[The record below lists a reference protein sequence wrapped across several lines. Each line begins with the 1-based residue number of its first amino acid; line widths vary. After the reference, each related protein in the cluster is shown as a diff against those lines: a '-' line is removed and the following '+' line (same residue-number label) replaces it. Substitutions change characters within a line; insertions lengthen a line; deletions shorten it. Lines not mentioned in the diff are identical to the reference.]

1 MSKLLSLFVVAVLT
15 LGITVPAGALSPA
28 QKRLYQSGVHQ
39 FDIEVSANNDS
50 CEGSVHLSGNSNI
63 ARAFNFFTDEERGE
77 LRLSPDQSAG
87 IVGNLIAESAVFPTR
102 KQGQPTSY
110 KATMADIREA
120 IRLNKEDS
128 TQGFGIGIA
137 QWTSWTRLE
146 ALVEQAGSEGNPLT
160 LNTQLPFLWSE
171 LPENGL
177 PELRNATNVRQA
189 AWIFMAYF
197 ERPGVVVDAG
207 LVKNPNQPTSGAAK
221 EELDERERLAQGVLD
236 GDNSPTSDSSGCGAF
251 GSALDGNESEPDFNK
266 DYNVRYDGPP
276 ADNQCTGGFTP
287 GAESL
292 KEIILDAYSP
302 PVSSIGGYACRD
314 NTADP
319 GSVSIHGVGRALD
332 IMIDSTTPEGKE
344 TGDKIRNL
352 LINNAENIGI
362 QLVIW
367 DRHTWSVNHQGW
379 RPYTGPNPHI
389 DHLHVE
395 INIAAS
401 NNPQLGK

>member
-1 MSKLLSLFVVAVLT
+1 MTKIISLIMTFVLTIGFTAPTFALSLE
-15 LGITVPAGALSPA
+15 

-39 FDIEVSANNDS
+39 FDIEVGVPSDS
-50 CEGSVHLSGNSNI
+50 CEGTVRLSGNSNE
-63 ARAFNFFTDEERGE
+63 ARAFNFFTDQQRG
-77 LRLSPDQSAG
+77 LSPDQAAG
-87 IVGNLIAESAVFPTR
+87 IVGNLVAESGVLPAR
-102 KQGQPTSY
+102 KQGQPVTY

-120 IRLNKEDS
+120 IRLNKADS

-137 QWTSWTRLE
+137 QWTSWNRLE
-146 ALVEQAGSEGNPLT
+146 GLLDHAGSKNPLT
-160 LNTQLPFLWSE
+160 LNAQLPFLWSE
-171 LPENGL
+171 LPGNGL
-177 PELRNATNVRQA
+177 EELKNANDLRQA
-189 AWIFMAYF
+189 TWIFLAFF

-207 LVKNPNQPTSGAAK
+207 LAKNPNQPTSGAAK
-221 EELDERERLAQGVLD
+221 EELDHRESLARAVLN
-236 GDNSPTSDSSGCGAF
+236 GDNSATSDSSGCGNF

-266 DYNVRYDGPP
+266 DYNVKYDGPP
-276 ADNQCTGGFTP
+276 ADNQCTGGHTP

-292 KEIILDAYSP
+292 KQVLLDAYSP
-302 PVSSIGGYACRD
+302 PVTSIGGYSCRD

-332 IMIDSTTPEGKE
+332 IMVDSTTPNGKE

-367 DRHTWSVNHQGW
+367 DRHIWSVNHKGW

-401 NNPQLGK
+401 NNPNLGK